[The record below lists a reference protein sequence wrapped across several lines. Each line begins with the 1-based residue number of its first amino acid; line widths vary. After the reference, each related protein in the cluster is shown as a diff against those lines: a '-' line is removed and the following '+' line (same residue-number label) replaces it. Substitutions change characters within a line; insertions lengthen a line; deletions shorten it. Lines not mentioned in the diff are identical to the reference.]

1 MSLETQIQA
10 LVTAAN
16 NLTGSVNGK
25 MGQIDQKV
33 SAAEAAYLVQLEDLK
48 NRLPRL
54 GVSKNMLMRDADANG
69 RPDDWGFHAELT
81 LTTLETISRLSE
93 AAGRTAADIALLA
106 AIEADVKE
114 VYPDFDIRKSQYY
127 RQDFN
132 VWKMQWSANAVTPNA
147 GYLAFPY
154 ATDYNGNA
162 DAAVALPI
170 NSYVTVAGFVRVV
183 EGTLNNASWAA
194 GARAGKWTWCS
205 SIIAPARSFGTYTH
219 LHPSRLSST
228 GVIEVALAGACTGVV
243 QHPGAWFAMLALG

>member
-33 SAAEAAYLVQLEDLK
+33 TAAEAAYLLQLEDLK

-69 RPDDWGFHAELT
+69 RPDEWGFHAELS
-81 LTTLETISRLSE
+81 LTKLETVSRLSE
-93 AAGRTAADIALLA
+93 AAGRPASNITLLA
-106 AIEADVKE
+106 SIEADVKE
-114 VYPDFDIRKSQYY
+114 VFPDFDIRKSQYY

-132 VWKMQWSANAVTPNA
+132 VWKMQWAANAVSPNA

-183 EGTLNNASWAA
+183 EGALNNGSWAA

-205 SIIAPARSFGTYTH
+205 SILAPTRTFGSYSH
-219 LHPSRLSST
+219 LHPSRSSSS
-228 GVIEVALAGACTGVV
+228 GVVEVALAGACTGVV
-243 QHPGAWFAMLALG
+243 THPGAWFAMLALG